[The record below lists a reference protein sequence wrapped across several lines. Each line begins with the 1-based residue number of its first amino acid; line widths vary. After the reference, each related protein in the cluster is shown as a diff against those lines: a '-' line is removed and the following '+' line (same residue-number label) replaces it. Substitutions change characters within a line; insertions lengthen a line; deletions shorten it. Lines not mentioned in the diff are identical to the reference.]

1 MRNYFLSFIFAILSI
16 TSGALADVSSVVV
29 DGRAIITG
37 VDNTLIKKRAI
48 ADALENFLYLQGGEV
63 HSSILS
69 ENGEI
74 IFDRIHFKSNASVL
88 GFDLLGSQQDDG
100 QVTVTLEVFFN
111 TKYSEDVCHTKQ
123 DINLSLLPTNLRVGS
138 GAPNFSQDFNSYL
151 DAALLG
157 IVLEYANVLPHSA
170 QTSELNYATLLNA
183 TVNDTPPG
191 DTMTVEGILRYSPAA
206 MSLSFEAMVRSD
218 NRYLEPELGP
228 IRVTARTR
236 SPSLLSPQKGF
247 LRDKHE
253 VFEELTTPLISML
266 AHALQKARCKP
277 ISGVVKLVGKNH
289 TVNLGSVDGITAS
302 SLFMLTDGSRGVFKP
317 VKIFNEMSTVV
328 ALTSSPTGSL
338 YQNKQV
344 YLLK

>member
-1 MRNYFLSFIFAILSI
+1 M
-16 TSGALADVSSVVV
+16 
-29 DGRAIITG
+29 
-37 VDNTLIKKRAI
+37 
-48 ADALENFLYLQGGEV
+48 
-63 HSSILS
+63 S

-88 GFDLLGSQQDDG
+88 GFDLIGSQQDAG
-100 QVTVTLEVFFN
+100 QVIVTLEIFFN
-111 TKYSEDVCHTKQ
+111 TKHSEAVCHTEH
-123 DINLSLLPTNLRVGS
+123 DINLSLLPSNLRVGA
-138 GAPNFSQDFNSYL
+138 GAPSFSQEFNSYL
-151 DAALLG
+151 DAALLSV
-157 IVLEYANVLPHSA
+157 VLEYANALPPTA
-170 QTSELNYATLLNA
+170 QTSELNYANLLNA
-183 TVNDTPPG
+183 TVNDTPSS
-191 DTMTVEGILRYSPAA
+191 DIMTLEGMLRYSPES
-206 MSLSFEAMVRSD
+206 MSLTFEAMVRSD
-218 NRYLEPELGP
+218 NRYLEPELAP

-289 TVNLGSVDGITAS
+289 TVNLGSVDGITAN

-328 ALTSSPTGSL
+328 ALTSSPTGSI

>member
-1 MRNYFLSFIFAILSI
+1 M
-16 TSGALADVSSVVV
+16 
-29 DGRAIITG
+29 
-37 VDNTLIKKRAI
+37 
-48 ADALENFLYLQGGEV
+48 
-63 HSSILS
+63 S

-88 GFDLLGSQQDDG
+88 GFDLIGSQQDAG
-100 QVTVTLEVFFN
+100 QVTVTLEIFFN
-111 TKYSEDVCHTKQ
+111 TKHSEAVCHTEH
-123 DINLSLLPTNLRVGS
+123 DINLSLLPSNLRVGA
-138 GAPNFSQDFNSYL
+138 GAPGFSQEFNSYL
-151 DAALLG
+151 DAALLSV
-157 IVLEYANVLPHSA
+157 VLEYANALPPTA
-170 QTSELNYATLLNA
+170 QTSELNYANLLNA
-183 TVNDTPPG
+183 TVNDTPSS
-191 DTMTVEGILRYSPAA
+191 DIMTLEGMLRYSPES
-206 MSLSFEAMVRSD
+206 MSLTFEAMVRSD
-218 NRYLEPELGP
+218 NRYLEPELAP

-253 VFEELTTPLISML
+253 VFEELTTPLTSML

-289 TVNLGSVDGITAS
+289 TVDLGSVDGITAN

>member
-1 MRNYFLSFIFAILSI
+1 MRNYFLTFIFAILSI
-16 TSGALADVSSVVV
+16 TGGALADVSSVVV

-37 VDNTLIKKRAI
+37 ADSNIIKKRAI
-48 ADALENFLYLQGGEV
+48 ADALDNFLFLHGGEV
-63 HSSILS
+63 RSSILS

-88 GFDLLGSQQDDG
+88 GFDLIGSQQDAG
-100 QVTVTLEVFFN
+100 QVTVTLEIFFN
-111 TKYSEDVCHTKQ
+111 TKHSEAVCHTEH
-123 DINLSLLPTNLRVGS
+123 DINLSLLPSNLRVGA
-138 GAPNFSQDFNSYL
+138 GAPSFSQEFNSYL
-151 DAALLG
+151 DAALLSV
-157 IVLEYANVLPHSA
+157 VLEYANALPPTA
-170 QTSELNYATLLNA
+170 QTSELNYANLLNA
-183 TVNDTPPG
+183 TVNDTPSS
-191 DTMTVEGILRYSPAA
+191 DIMTLEGMLRYSPES
-206 MSLSFEAMVRSD
+206 MSLTFEAMVRSD
-218 NRYLEPELGP
+218 NRYLEPELAP

-253 VFEELTTPLISML
+253 VFEELTTPLTSML

-289 TVNLGSVDGITAS
+289 TVDLGSVDGITAN

-328 ALTSSPTGSL
+328 ALTSSPTGSI